1 MARDIS
7 EWTIEFEGCAPESL
21 DCCAASFGLS
31 ATGQS
36 PLGVKVRVTSQ
47 IESILARELG
57 KETLSDGER
66 EKILSLAGRQLIE
79 ECLAK
84 EGRVDAVLLLTSQI
98 FRLPGAE
105 KRLLRECGLL

>member
-7 EWTIEFEGCAPESL
+7 RWTIEFEGCAPDSL
-21 DCCAASFGLS
+21 DCSTASFGLS
-31 ATGQS
+31 AAGQS
-36 PLGVKVRVTSQ
+36 PLTVEVRVTSQ

-57 KETLSDGER
+57 KETLSEGDR
-66 EKILSLAGRQLIE
+66 EKILSVAGRRLIE

-84 EGRVDAVLLLTSQI
+84 EGRVDAVLLLTSHI
-98 FRLPGAE
+98 FRLPGAG